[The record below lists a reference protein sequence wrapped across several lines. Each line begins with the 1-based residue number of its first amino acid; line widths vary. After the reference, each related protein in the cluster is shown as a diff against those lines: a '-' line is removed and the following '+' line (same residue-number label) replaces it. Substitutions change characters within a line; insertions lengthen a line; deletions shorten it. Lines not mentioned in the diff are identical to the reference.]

1 MKIVLTIK
9 EDEFGD
15 LNSELI
21 AEDIQIICMQNLR
34 IMKKKLKNVRC
45 DNCKYFNQP
54 DKNKYDGWCTKD
66 DTYTA
71 EHRVCNKLP
80 TDEDRRNAKLRRNG

>member
-1 MKIVLTIK
+1 MK
-9 EDEFGD
+9 
-15 LNSELI
+15 N
-21 AEDIQIICMQNLR
+21 
-34 IMKKKLKNVRC
+34 KLKHVRC

-54 DKNKYDGWCTKD
+54 DKNRYDGWCTKD